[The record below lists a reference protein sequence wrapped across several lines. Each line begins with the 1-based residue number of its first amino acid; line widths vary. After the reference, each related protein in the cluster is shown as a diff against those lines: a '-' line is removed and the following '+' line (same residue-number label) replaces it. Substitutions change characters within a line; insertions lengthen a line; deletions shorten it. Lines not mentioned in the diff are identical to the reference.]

1 LLWLLALLLMILGGT
16 LALGGLMMGTLNV
29 VSTGFAAILLGLA
42 ADYGLVLYQ
51 EACTRR
57 HPDAAALRR
66 ELTPTIGWAAL
77 TTAGAFALLNLSS
90 LPGLAQLGSLVAIG
104 VLLAAFVMLAAYLP
118 PLLKQSPAGANT
130 ASSPARNW
138 IPNPRLVRIVTLVVF
153 AGMAVVL
160 FAGLPRFDRSP
171 DALRPGRSAAYAAL
185 DEIRDELRTGPEPFW
200 LVLRGSD
207 ALDVRNRLER
217 VRPVLE
223 HLKAAGEIEDF
234 TLPDSLWP
242 DPRLQEANRDTAR
255 VLAGHRKAVRAAFLA
270 SGFTTNALV
279 MTGAMLDFWE
289 RAAAETPPVWPANPS
304 SQWVLDKFAARAP
317 GALLAL
323 GLVYVPADSTGQPHS
338 SAIDALIADL
348 PRDGVWLSGWDH
360 LGSELSGLVLSELPV
375 VLGWIGLLVCGALWL
390 VFRKPREVLLSLATL
405 LLSVGV
411 LMAVMRTA
419 GWSWNMMNLM
429 AVPLL
434 FGLGVD
440 YSIHIQLALRRHHG
454 DLAAVRQSV
463 GRALLLAGGTTIT
476 AFGSLAF
483 SSNAGLASLGRVCA
497 VGITAT
503 MLIAVY
509 LLPGWWRAWARKEQ
523 GAEQAP

>member
-1 LLWLLALLLMILGGT
+1 
-16 LALGGLMMGTLNV
+16 
-29 VSTGFAAILLGLA
+29 
-42 ADYGLVLYQ
+42 
-51 EACTRR
+51 
-57 HPDAAALRR
+57 
-66 ELTPTIGWAAL
+66 
-77 TTAGAFALLNLSS
+77 
-90 LPGLAQLGSLVAIG
+90 
-104 VLLAAFVMLAAYLP
+104 
-118 PLLKQSPAGANT
+118 
-130 ASSPARNW
+130 
-138 IPNPRLVRIVTLVVF
+138 
-153 AGMAVVL
+153 
-160 FAGLPRFDRSP
+160 
-171 DALRPGRSAAYAAL
+171 
-185 DEIRDELRTGPEPFW
+185 
-200 LVLRGSD
+200 
-207 ALDVRNRLER
+207 
-217 VRPVLE
+217 
-223 HLKAAGEIEDF
+223 
-234 TLPDSLWP
+234 
-242 DPRLQEANRDTAR
+242 
-255 VLAGHRKAVRAAFLA
+255 
-270 SGFTTNALV
+270 
-279 MTGAMLDFWE
+279 
-289 RAAAETPPVWPANPS
+289 
-304 SQWVLDKFAARAP
+304 
-317 GALLAL
+317 
-323 GLVYVPADSTGQPHS
+323 
-338 SAIDALIADL
+338 
-348 PRDGVWLSGWDH
+348 
-360 LGSELSGLVLSELPV
+360 VLSELPV